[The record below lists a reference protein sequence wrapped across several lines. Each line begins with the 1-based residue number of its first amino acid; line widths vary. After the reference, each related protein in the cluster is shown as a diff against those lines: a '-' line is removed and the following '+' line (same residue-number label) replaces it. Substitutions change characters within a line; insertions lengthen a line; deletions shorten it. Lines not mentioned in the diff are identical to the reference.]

1 MSKPKYKV
9 RYRDNMTTYLIDMVF
24 NSKEQAEYYI
34 ECNLGDSS
42 LYEVETTNHN
52 IEDIETVAEI
62 FFQATDNISSFKG
75 CIEMAET
82 LKEEDPEQFYN
93 LLKGEK

>member
-1 MSKPKYKV
+1 MGIYVLNVQCLNKGGKMSKPKYKI

-42 LYEVETTNHN
+42 LYEVETTNH
-52 IEDIETVAEI
+52 DIETR
-62 FFQATDNISSFKG
+62 NG
-75 CIEMAET
+75 
-82 LKEEDPEQFYN
+82 
-93 LLKGEK
+93 G